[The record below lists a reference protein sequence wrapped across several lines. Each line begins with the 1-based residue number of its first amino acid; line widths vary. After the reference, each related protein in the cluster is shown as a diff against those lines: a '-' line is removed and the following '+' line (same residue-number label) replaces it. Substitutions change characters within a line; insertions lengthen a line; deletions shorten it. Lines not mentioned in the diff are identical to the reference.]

1 MSQSRGPGSLGS
13 LLGSL
18 LGNLLKQILIKNGIT
33 DEKEL
38 VVPYV
43 GAMKCRSRLTRYRT
57 KEILSDLSETI
68 QVIAMTLVIYWE
80 WGSFNKPL

>member
-1 MSQSRGPGSLGS
+1 M
-13 LLGSL
+13 
-18 LGNLLKQILIKNGIT
+18 
-33 DEKEL
+33 
-38 VVPYV
+38 VPYV

-80 WGSFNKPL
+80 WESFNKPV